1 MLSDYG
7 QNALAHSSSCSG
19 LASRAR
25 AVSLCVAPLVMFT
38 ASRAKMGE
46 PIVPSWLIARS
57 IILLSSVLLGWSVTI
72 L

>member
-1 MLSDYG
+1 MAKTRWHIRPVAAGWPLG
-7 QNALAHSSSCSG
+7 RALFPFA
-19 LASRAR
+19 
-25 AVSLCVAPLVMFT
+25 VAPLVMFT